1 MPVKVQQR
9 VFLLIKQLNNVLMI
23 FNEFVYGLVMLLSR
37 KKALVMISLNK
48 TQEGRAALGLCLEQ
62 LLCIIL
68 TAQNDDPMQKHVLI
82 VDFKSFFHRSNKEKF
97 GAKTSHR

>member
-9 VFLLIKQLNNVLMI
+9 VFLLIKQLNNVLII
-23 FNEFVYGLVMLLSR
+23 FKAICLSR
-37 KKALVMISLNK
+37 KKALVMISLKK

-62 LLCIIL
+62 LLCVIL

>member
-1 MPVKVQQR
+1 
-9 VFLLIKQLNNVLMI
+9 
-23 FNEFVYGLVMLLSR
+23 MLLSR
-37 KKALVMISLNK
+37 KKALVMISLKK